1 MILGIC
7 GGTSG
12 KTTVAERLAQALGRD
27 QAILLAQDAYYKD
40 SSHLPFDER
49 VRQNFDHPDAVD
61 FDLLIRHVD
70 ALRSHQPVQQPSY
83 DFSAH
88 VRRQETTRVDSR
100 VIVIVE
106 GILIFQ
112 NSGLRNLFDLKI
124 FVDTDAGVR
133 FIRRLRRDISERG
146 RSLDS
151 VVQQYLETVRPMHQ
165 EFVEPGRRFAD
176 IVIPEGGKNDA
187 AMELL
192 VQWLAT
198 KVQKFEAGQLV
209 PGCGF
214 FVRHSHESRDPAPDQ
229 EPIRFRGNDGP

>member
-7 GGTSG
+7 GGTGSG
-12 KTTVAERLAQALGRD
+12 KTTVAERLAQALGPDR
-27 QAILLAQDAYYKD
+27 AILLAQDAYYKD
-40 SSHLPFDER
+40 SGHLPFEER
-49 VRQNFDHPDAVD
+49 MRQNFDHPDAVD
-61 FDLLIRHVD
+61 FDLLIQHVE

-88 VRRQETTRVDSR
+88 VRRPETKRIDPRAV
-100 VIVIVE
+100 VIVE

-112 NSGLRNLFDLKI
+112 NSRLRELFDLKLY
-124 FVDTDAGVR
+124 VDTDADVR

-151 VVQQYLETVRPMHQ
+151 VVEQYLGTVRPMHQ
-165 EFVEPGRRFAD
+165 QFVEPGRRHAD

-192 VQWLAT
+192 VQWLAA
-198 KVQKFEAGQLV
+198 KVRTSEKSL
-209 PGCGF
+209 
-214 FVRHSHESRDPAPDQ
+214 S
-229 EPIRFRGNDGP
+229 